1 MDTVAGLLEGL
12 DDSNSRIA
20 TVIDTVL
27 QTLEREGLAWRVR
40 IPPKHVGIH
49 PQNRGGWGVTPAG
62 VHALGSKI
70 VAMGFLPSETSHA
83 VCIEDACGE
92 SRDFSQALC
101 DTSDGLLGC
110 SRAEVKYGSVS
121 CSHVNQFLVA
131 LTAGVRTDYEE
142 LAVDGKMSFAK
153 LAEDKHLK
161 YACEHGLN
169 WLVVSAKAVERFKK
183 LPGLIQA
190 AKNATGA
197 VHQAEDSFQILQQ
210 LQTMAASMAATGQ
223 LVDWG
228 SIKRVISMR
237 TQCSPSDLNA
247 LIGFAQKFGG
257 GSTTNFVEDLGRF
270 HKMYVPTNRV
280 ISASFWQAL
289 ADLRVNVSELC
300 PYFIYATIKC
310 QAACPKDKCD
320 GNVARFISVSEVNTL
335 ALARKEAMVKAE
347 KVLSECRLLAKQS
360 AASPE
365 DCSRAL
371 GRLDLFI
378 ARIVF
383 DKKVEMQT
391 MEEVTRKF
399 AEEIGCASGGVK
411 PITAASAS
419 SHTPNV
425 VQYDDEGRPV
435 AGGALMLRTLGFDV
449 GAAVKSGDGLF
460 SITKVHDD
468 GSVTVKDART
478 HNDSIVSHND
488 FLAKYKKTTETFE
501 EFNKWAEHRPE
512 KQQSYI
518 DSVGRAYALA
528 AIAMLAGRTPAQ
540 NLKVVVKPSKSV
552 IAMEAFAKDKLVLF
566 PETQKISFD
575 NRTPG
580 ALMGTVSRRQVFF
593 APTPCTEAF
602 AVPAW
607 GMRSV
612 EAECDANMHLANRKV
627 QVKIGE
633 LHVEVVVP
641 VFVNRRKVQV
651 GEELVFFKAP
661 VAKAAPSTTKR
672 PLSFKPEAKAKAK
685 AKTAPPE

>member
-1 MDTVAGLLEGL
+1 MLEGL

-228 SIKRVISMR
+228 VYQTRHLHEDPVLNKRFER
-237 TQCSPSDLNA
+237 T
-247 LIGFAQKFGG
+247 
-257 GSTTNFVEDLGRF
+257 
-270 HKMYVPTNRV
+270 HRV
-280 ISASFWQAL
+280 RTEVRR
-289 ADLRVNVSELC
+289 RVHYELC
-300 PYFIYATIKC
+300 RGPRA
-310 QAACPKDKCD
+310 
-320 GNVARFISVSEVNTL
+320 IS
-335 ALARKEAMVKAE
+335 
-347 KVLSECRLLAKQS
+347 
-360 AASPE
+360 
-365 DCSRAL
+365 
-371 GRLDLFI
+371 
-378 ARIVF
+378 
-383 DKKVEMQT
+383 
-391 MEEVTRKF
+391 
-399 AEEIGCASGGVK
+399 
-411 PITAASAS
+411 
-419 SHTPNV
+419 
-425 VQYDDEGRPV
+425 
-435 AGGALMLRTLGFDV
+435 
-449 GAAVKSGDGLF
+449 
-460 SITKVHDD
+460 
-468 GSVTVKDART
+468 
-478 HNDSIVSHND
+478 
-488 FLAKYKKTTETFE
+488 
-501 EFNKWAEHRPE
+501 
-512 KQQSYI
+512 
-518 DSVGRAYALA
+518 
-528 AIAMLAGRTPAQ
+528 
-540 NLKVVVKPSKSV
+540 
-552 IAMEAFAKDKLVLF
+552 
-566 PETQKISFD
+566 
-575 NRTPG
+575 
-580 ALMGTVSRRQVFF
+580 
-593 APTPCTEAF
+593 
-602 AVPAW
+602 
-607 GMRSV
+607 
-612 EAECDANMHLANRKV
+612 
-627 QVKIGE
+627 
-633 LHVEVVVP
+633 
-641 VFVNRRKVQV
+641 
-651 GEELVFFKAP
+651 
-661 VAKAAPSTTKR
+661 
-672 PLSFKPEAKAKAK
+672 
-685 AKTAPPE
+685 